1 MSEYRQ
7 SLDNIRSRLNTT
19 KPEAQSKGYGT
30 VLSDIRS
37 RVSPVQAELPQ
48 GGYSE
53 KDLIKD
59 EFYYPIKDYMVD
71 RFGSQFEEEEN
82 RKDVINKFLNN
93 RRGVVGGNSVRA
105 VAEYSFLNE
114 ISEDEEA
121 MARAGKAYSIYEN
134 MEGLTGETTWSEK
147 ADIVGDFVRSAVLD
161 PTNLIG
167 LGIGKAITS
176 SGFKAGSMSAT
187 ILAKKAYQKK
197 MAQAA
202 GKSAAEKVAIEKQAK
217 KVATRIFTVKRAAA
231 QKVVQENIKKREVLD
246 RAVKNSISK
255 KILNSQSLK
264 EITAVGAFE
273 GAVAASTD
281 YLYQDGLIRTKV
293 QEEYNTYQT
302 GISAVA
308 GLAFMGTIAAGTSAY
323 RGASNLIRP
332 GKTIKT
338 TIDGAKL
345 TDLSDSIAKYVDELR
360 TKGPNPNLPPVGNW
374 LKDAA
379 KGKELADQDTQF
391 FITMLLGNDDLGL
404 KGLGEIMMDQ
414 GYAWTR
420 RNPDDTIS
428 NFIGDVIKQADP
440 QDATKFLDDFT
451 KATGIT
457 MNEGKQLTVEGLA
470 NTFKRKMRDSMR
482 VGNAA
487 SQLSRKMGKKES
499 DITYN
504 DYAEYILS
512 GVVPSADPAVTASAK
527 NLAGRMGRFV
537 EKDLPDFQNNLIRL
551 LVANLSTTAL
561 NVGGYAASTT
571 LTSASD
577 ISRAVLLGGKAG
589 LALAY
594 NPKAA
599 KEAGMSASSILQNQY
614 QKLRNTLDVNTTY
627 DRFLQ
632 YTAMRP
638 EATKELSRVL
648 PGGVEDIKKLSE
660 GFDAGRSLFSLRTEQ
675 VVDAIQKVHLVQA
688 QDSYTKSIEFV
699 TQLDSALRR
708 SKKDGGFGM
717 SWNEFFE
724 RPDHHKLMK
733 SDRFISLEAKAVD
746 ETLKSV
752 FSKSYKGKGP
762 IGEVAAVIED
772 ARNIPGIGLLVPFG
786 RFFNNTIA
794 FVAENTAVLPILAK
808 TMGKESNRSVG
819 EILSRGAV
827 TASLVS
833 YLAVREQEFIEKG
846 LSWSEEIDPETG
858 AVIDEKYE
866 FPYGAHKAAA
876 RIVAHYMRGDSVPT
890 ELIAQIGDQFIGQL
904 TRQLGEAGSGIDGL
918 LTALVS
924 SEGPELGKS
933 LSEIGTAIVGQV
945 GSASTRFIDPV
956 NQAVGL
962 LRADEYQVPDRKQ
975 GNKLFNETFRYMDQV
990 IGAVSGD
997 IAPEKF
1003 SPSEGRLRGQETKV
1017 FSTTRETKLTSA
1029 ERMLNSISKPTYLI
1043 GSYSDAAAADNRFNQ
1058 VFDSVVNKMARDLL
1072 ATPSYKQD
1080 TLDQKRIKVQKVLE
1094 NAKKITFSYMNTVAS
1109 RSEDSDLLT
1118 MLKIES
1124 YPKRQ
1129 VRTVLEELGIEEKI
1143 NELGSEEL
1151 STVYDAL
1158 KMYEDLLLR

>member
-7 SLDNIRSRLNTT
+7 TLDSIRSNLESK
-19 KPEAQSKGYGT
+19 KPEVPQGYNS
-30 VLSDIRS
+30 VLSEIRS
-37 RVSPVQAELPQ
+37 RVSPAPAELPA

-71 RFGSQFEEEEN
+71 RFGSQYEEEEN
-82 RKDVINKFLNN
+82 REEVINKFLNN

-105 VAEYSFLNE
+105 VAEYSFINE
-114 ISEDEEA
+114 ISGDDEA
-121 MARAGKAYSIYEN
+121 MVRAGKAYSIYEN
-134 MEGLTGETTWSEK
+134 MEGLTGDTTWGEK
-147 ADIVGDFVRSAVLD
+147 ADIVGDFARSAFLD

-197 MAQAA
+197 MAQAV
-202 GKSAAEKVAIEKQAK
+202 GKSAAEKAVVEKQAQ
-217 KVATRIFTVKRAAA
+217 KVATRVFTVKRAAA

-246 RAVKNSISK
+246 RAVKNSITK
-255 KILNSQSLK
+255 KVLNNQSLK
-264 EITAVGAFE
+264 EIAAVGTFE

-293 QEEYNTYQT
+293 QDEYNKYQT

-308 GLAFMGTIAAGTSAY
+308 GLAFMGTVAAGTSAY

-332 GKTIKT
+332 GKTLKT
-338 TIDGAKL
+338 TTEGAKL
-345 TDLSDSIAKYVDELR
+345 TDLSDSIAKYIDELD
-360 TKGPNPNLPPVGNW
+360 TKGSSPDIPPVGNW
-374 LKDAA
+374 LKDTA
-379 KGKELADQDTQF
+379 KGKELTDQDTQF

-428 NFIGDVIKQADP
+428 NFIGDVIKKADP
-440 QDATKFLDDFT
+440 QDAKNFLDDFT

-487 SQLSRKMGKKES
+487 SQLSRKMGKKDS
-499 DITYN
+499 QITFN

-512 GVVPSADPAVTASAK
+512 GVVPSSDPVLTSNAK
-527 NLAGRMGRFV
+527 SLAGKMGSFI

-561 NVGGYAASTT
+561 NVGGYSAATT

-577 ISRAVLLGGKAG
+577 ITRAVLLGGKAG

-599 KEAGMSASSILQNQY
+599 KEAGMSASNILQNQY

-632 YTAMRP
+632 YSAMRP

-660 GFDAGRSLFSLRTEQ
+660 GFDAGRSLFSLKTEQ

-708 SKKDGGFGM
+708 SRKDGGFEM
-717 SWNEFFE
+717 SWNDFFS
-724 RPDHHKLMK
+724 RSDHHKLMK
-733 SDRFISLEAKAVD
+733 SDRFIAIEAKAVD
-746 ETLKSV
+746 ETLKSI

-762 IGEVAAVIED
+762 IGEIAAVIEG

-794 FVAENTAVLPILAK
+794 FAAENTAVLPILAK
-808 TMGKESNRSVG
+808 TIGKESNRSVG
-819 EILSRGAV
+819 EIMSRGAV

-858 AVIDEKYE
+858 AIIDEKYE
-866 FPYGAHKAAA
+866 FPYGAYKAAA
-876 RIVAHYMRGDSVPT
+876 RVVAHYMRGDKVPK
-890 ELIAQIGDQFIGQL
+890 ELTAQIGDQFIGQL

-924 SEGPELGKS
+924 SEGPGLGVS
-933 LSEIGTAIVGQV
+933 VGEIITAVVGQV

-975 GNKLFNETFRYMDQV
+975 GNKLLNETFRYMDQV

-997 IAPEKF
+997 VAPEKF
-1003 SPSEGRLRGQETKV
+1003 SSTEGRLRGQETKV

-1029 ERMLNSISKPTYLI
+1029 ERMLNSISKPTYLV
-1043 GSYSDAAAADNRFNQ
+1043 GSYSDSAAADNRFNQ
-1058 VFDSVVNKMARDLL
+1058 VFDDIVNNMARDLL
-1072 ATPSYKQD
+1072 ATPTYKNSN
-1080 TLDQKRIKVQKVLE
+1080 LDQKRLRVQKVLE
-1094 NAKKITFSYMNTVAS
+1094 DAKKITFSYMNTVAS
-1109 RSEDSDLLT
+1109 RSEDGDLLT
-1118 MLKIES
+1118 MLKIEA
-1124 YPKRQ
+1124 YPKRK
-1129 VRTVLEELGIEEKI
+1129 VKVVLDELGIEGKI
-1143 NELGSEEL
+1143 SDLGSEEL
-1151 STVYDAL
+1151 NTVYDAL
-1158 KMYEDLLLR
+1158 KIYDDLLLR